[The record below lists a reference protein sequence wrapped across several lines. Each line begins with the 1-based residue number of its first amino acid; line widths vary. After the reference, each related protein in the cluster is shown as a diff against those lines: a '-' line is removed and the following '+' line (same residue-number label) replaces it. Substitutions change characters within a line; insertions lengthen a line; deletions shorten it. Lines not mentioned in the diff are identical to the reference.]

1 MLIKKKIIIIILIFA
16 ATGIFAQD
24 YPQKLEWG
32 IQFEE
37 ITKDIP
43 QNVKQTV
50 FTPKQK
56 PEYTNKILS
65 FIIAIDEKYS
75 DKIKILKA
83 VSSNTADFLFFN
95 NKLYSTL
102 IEWENI
108 DDKSIKKIE
117 AELLA
122 SFGNPSAQQS
132 DNLLIN
138 SYANSTT
145 KVLLYKK
152 KTGDG
157 KWSCRIYYYAKKL
170 FKMLILE

>member
-1 MLIKKKIIIIILIFA
+1 MLDKKKIIIIILIFA
-16 ATGIFAQD
+16 STGVFSQE
-24 YPQKLEWG
+24 YPQKLQWG
-32 IQFEE
+32 LQFDELS
-37 ITKDIP
+37 KVIP
-43 QNVKQTV
+43 QNIKQTV

-56 PEYTNKILS
+56 PGYSNKILS
-65 FIIAIDEKYS
+65 FITAIDENYS

-83 VSSNTADFLFFN
+83 VSSNTTDFLFFN

-102 IEWENI
+102 VEWESI
-108 DDKSIKKIE
+108 DEKSMKKIE

-122 SFGNPSAQQS
+122 SFGQPSTQQS

-138 SYANSTT
+138 SYANTTT

-157 KWSCRIYYYAKKL
+157 KWSCRVYYYAKKL